1 MLRSVFMSE
10 TLCPIQ
16 DWEQAIKQIK
26 SVVAAR
32 INVNNQGEIEE
43 IHIVTGSGRAPKQIV
58 RDVESILVAKF
69 DLQIDHKKISVAQV
83 EEDEEGTF
91 AIVESTRTKLV
102 GVTLRTVNGMA
113 EVKVELLAGERL
125 IEGHAEGPSSSHNI
139 LRLFVEATL
148 KALSQLNLGSFLFVT
163 DDVEIIQLAKQQI
176 ALVSITL
183 IAPVGEQFLTGCALV
198 RNDDREAVVKA
209 TLDAVNRKLWF
220 LRNN

>member
-1 MLRSVFMSE
+1 MSE
-10 TLCPIQ
+10 MSCSIQ

-26 SVVAAR
+26 SVIAAR

-43 IHIVTGSGRAPKQIV
+43 VHILAGPGRTPKQIV
-58 RDVESILVAKF
+58 RDVESILVAQY

-83 EEDEEGTF
+83 EDDEEEGTF
-91 AIVESTRTKLV
+91 PIMKSTRLKLV
-102 GVTLRTVNGMA
+102 GVTLRTVNGVA
-113 EVKVELLAGERL
+113 EVKVELLTGDKPL
-125 IEGHAEGPSSSHNI
+125 EGIAQGPSSSHNK

-148 KALSQLNLGSFLFVT
+148 KALSPLSSDKYVFVT
-163 DDVEIIQLAKQQI
+163 EDVQITQLAKQQI

-183 IAPVGEQFLTGCALV
+183 IASVGEQSLAGCALV

-220 LRNN
+220 QRND

>member
-1 MLRSVFMSE
+1 MSE